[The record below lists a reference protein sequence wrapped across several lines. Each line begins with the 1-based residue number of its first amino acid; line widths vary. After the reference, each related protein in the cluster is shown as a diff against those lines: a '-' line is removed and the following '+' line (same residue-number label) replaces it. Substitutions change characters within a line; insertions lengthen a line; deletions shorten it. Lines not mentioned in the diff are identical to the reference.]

1 MKIKTGIGIDA
12 HRFVEGRPLIIGG
25 INIPFEKGLDG
36 HSDADVLIH
45 AIIDSLAGV
54 CLGKDIGHLFPDTD
68 EEFKGIDSKILLSRV
83 IHAIRNSGY
92 SINNIDCELVGEKP
106 KFNPF
111 IDKMRET
118 LAQVIKI
125 DVQDITIKAT
135 TTEKMGFTGREE
147 GLLAVAVSTVVSLS
161 QEEIHTPG
169 FHNP

>member
-12 HRFVEGRPLIIGG
+12 HRFVGGRPLIVGG
-25 INIPFEKGLDG
+25 IEIPFERGLEG

-54 CLGKDIGHLFPDTD
+54 CLGKDIGQLFPDTD
-68 EEFKGIDSKILLSRV
+68 EEFKNIDSKILLSRV
-83 IHAIRNSGY
+83 IKAIRNSGY
-92 SINNIDCELVGEKP
+92 AINNIDCELVGEKP
-106 KFNPF
+106 KFKPF
-111 IDKMRET
+111 IDKMRMT
-118 LAQVIKI
+118 LAQVMKI
-125 DVQDITIKAT
+125 DVQDITIKGT